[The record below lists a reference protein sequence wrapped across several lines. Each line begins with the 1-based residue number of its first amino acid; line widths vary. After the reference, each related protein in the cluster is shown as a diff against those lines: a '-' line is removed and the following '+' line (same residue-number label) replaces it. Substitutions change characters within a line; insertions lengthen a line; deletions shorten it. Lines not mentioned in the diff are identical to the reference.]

1 MASMSSHTQPESSS
15 VPLPDEMTRPTDLDA
30 NFERLPR
37 KGSSSVAPPLPDEM
51 TRPTDPAAN
60 FERPPRKGVIHPM
73 PDRKTR
79 PPDLRSKRPSLGKR
93 AVRGLTRFLIVF
105 CIGVA
110 ATLGWQAYGDKA
122 REMIADSSPRL
133 GWLAP
138 HAQTAPAAS
147 SPDAQQLKDM
157 SLGLAAVQQS
167 VDQLAAQVA
176 AGQQQ
181 MASDIAK
188 LQRGISVPPT
198 WPAAA
203 PASKPVPPT
212 QTPQVR

>member
-37 KGSSSVAPPLPDEM
+37 KSSSSVAPPLPDEM
-51 TRPTDPAAN
+51 TRPTDRDAN
-60 FERPPRKGVIHPM
+60 FERLPRKGVIHPL
-73 PDRKTR
+73 PDRKPR
-79 PPDLRSKRPSLGKR
+79 PTDPRSKRPSLGKR
-93 AVRGLTRFLIVF
+93 AARGLTRFLIVF

-122 REMIADSSPRL
+122 REMIADSYPRL

-138 HAQTAPAAS
+138 HAAPIAQTAPAAS

-167 VDQLAAQVA
+167 VDQLAA
-176 AGQQQ
+176 GQQQ
-181 MASDIAK
+181 LASDIAK
-188 LQRGISVPPT
+188 LQRGISVPPP

-203 PASKPVPPT
+203 PASRPVPPT